1 MQQIPAK
8 GSLAWSA
15 NAVRMVQHQQFPSD
29 AVRRA
34 VLSALVAEAASRS
47 RTTPFEA
54 RHRRAMVVGFAP
66 LPAQVPA
73 AAVRSDA
80 FFSDPWW
87 HRSEVKKDLPK
98 LTGPEAAALK
108 TRPDGSKILSETRHA
123 MTLLDGREVA
133 QIRRVL
139 LSPREQRFKE
149 FSFQAKGGAVVSMA
163 EVAPFLPLFGVERI
177 DPKKT
182 PEVIVAEGVAA
193 AEALTG
199 MGLPAVGTLTG
210 ALHTPSREALE
221 PLRAFQTIY
230 LWPDNDS
237 IGVRHMERIAQR
249 LHTLGA
255 KTIRV
260 IRWAGPRK
268 GDAADFHEAEVGV
281 RALMKDARVWTA
293 DSKVRNRGQLA
304 LKSPRVPVSL
314 ELPLGVRAPRLSIEP
329 FSRKPSA
336 LRRPPPD
343 VAMQRGAAAA
353 ATAAKETPDDR

>member
-1 MQQIPAK
+1 MPAAE
-8 GSLAWSA
+8 SPEWSA
-15 NAVRMVQHQQFPSD
+15 NVVRMVQKQKILSE

-34 VLSALVAEAASRS
+34 VVRALVAESAARLQ
-47 RTTPFEA
+47 TTPFEA
-54 RHRRAMVVGFAP
+54 RHRRAMQLGFAP
-66 LPAQVPA
+66 LRALVPA

-80 FFSDPWW
+80 FFTDPWW
-87 HRSEVKKDLPK
+87 HRSEVKKMLPN
-98 LTGPEAAALK
+98 LTESAALE
-108 TRPDGSKILSETRHA
+108 TRPDGSKIVSETRHGVK
-123 MTLLDGREVA
+123 LLDGRDVA

-139 LSPREQRFKE
+139 LSPRERRSKE
-149 FSFQAKGGAVVSMA
+149 FSFQTKDGAVVSMA
-163 EVAPFLPLFGVERI
+163 DIAPFLPLFGVERI
-177 DPKKT
+177 DPKKQ

-193 AEALTG
+193 AEALIG
-199 MGLPAVGTLTG
+199 MGLAGVGTLTG

-221 PLRAFQTIY
+221 PLRAFPTIY

-255 KTIRV
+255 KNIKV

-268 GDAADFHEAEVGV
+268 GDAADFQEGEVGV
-281 RALMKDARVWTA
+281 RALMKDARVWKA
-293 DSKVRNRGQLA
+293 DSKLRNRGQLS
-304 LKSPRVPVSL
+304 LRSTRVPVSL

-343 VAMQRGAAAA
+343 
-353 ATAAKETPDDR
+353 AAKARAAVAAPKESSYGQ